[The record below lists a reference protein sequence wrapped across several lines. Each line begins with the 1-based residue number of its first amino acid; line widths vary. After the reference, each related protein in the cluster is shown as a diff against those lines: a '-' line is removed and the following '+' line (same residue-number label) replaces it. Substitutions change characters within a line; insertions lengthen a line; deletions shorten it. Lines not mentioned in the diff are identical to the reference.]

1 LPYAAALILA
11 VGAMAPHA
19 VAQNAF
25 VPGFDDLPMMPG
37 LTPGSDGPTVFDAPG
52 GRIVESQVDGRGS
65 PARVMDFYR
74 DTLPQLGWQAAGPE
88 GTFEREGELL
98 RLQIHE
104 VGRGQITVRFSL
116 APAPNGGRP

>member
-1 LPYAAALILA
+1 MPYAAALILA
-11 VGAMAPHA
+11 IGAMAPRA

-37 LTPGSDGPTVFDAPG
+37 LTAGTEGPMVFDAPG

-65 PARVMDFYR
+65 AVRVMDFYR

-98 RLQIHE
+98 KLQINE
-104 VGRGQITVRFSL
+104 VERGRITVRFSL
-116 APAPNGGRP
+116 APAPNNGRP